1 MVEKTYR
8 LIRKI
13 YFLCLL
19 SLCAAYPFKTALSQG
34 LTLIS
39 DTETENYLAKVVQ
52 PLFKAAG
59 VSFNANNIFIVS
71 DNSLNAFVSDGNYLF
86 VNTGTLLNIDDTN
99 ELAGILA
106 HETGHILGGHIVRQ
120 KLKLEKMQYVM
131 LGSMLAAGAAA
142 VSTGR
147 GDAAMAVILGSQ
159 SSALNSM
166 LNYQIEEER
175 SADESAVKLL
185 NKTKQSTAGLKRFM
199 RKIKQQ
205 NAMSGIE
212 ESDYFRTHPMTTER
226 ISHFN
231 EAAKSN
237 NFSAA
242 NPLDANL
249 AMIKAKLA
257 AFMLDTAKVKR
268 LYPATQNDAPARY
281 AHAVLD
287 FRLGNV
293 AEALTEM
300 NKLITL
306 QPNNPYF
313 YELKGQFLFESGQV
327 AKSVTAYEKA
337 LELLPNSPLLK
348 ISLAHAILENSPS
361 KPQARKAADLLQQSL
376 ISVPSPTGWQLL
388 ARAYDICGEKAAS
401 YYAAAEFNYAIGN
414 LEGAQKQVKRAKN
427 ANPTKS
433 ILLKLEDLNERIK
446 ADLKERRTF

>member
-39 DTETENYLAKVVQ
+39 DAETENYLAKVVQ

-59 VSFNANNIFIVS
+59 VSFNANNILIVS
-71 DNSLNAFVSDGNYLF
+71 DNSLNAFVSDGNYL
-86 VNTGTLLNIDDTN
+86 
-99 ELAGILA
+99 
-106 HETGHILGGHIVRQ
+106 
-120 KLKLEKMQYVM
+120 YVM

-166 LNYQIEEER
+166 LNYQVEEER

-205 NAMSGIE
+205 NALSGIE

-268 LYPATQNDAPARY
+268 LYPATKNDAPARY

-293 AEALTEM
+293 AEALSEM
-300 NKLITL
+300 NKLIDL

-327 AKSVTAYEKA
+327 AKSVTTYKKA

-427 ANPTKS
+427 ANPAKS
-433 ILLKLEDLNERIK
+433 ILLKLEDLDERIK